1 MGEVMPLF
9 RRLGS
14 VVMAAA
20 LMTALVVSPA
30 AADESKSVQVVGQ
43 EGRDV
48 VFLVYLDPN
57 VAASSTAEVSSS
69 VVISGVEVPS
79 EATPVVQANAPKESI
94 LVLDVSG
101 SMRGERLVAAKSAAV
116 DYVESLPADVEVG
129 LVSFNDNVTIDVRPT
144 TDKKTVISAIN
155 ALRAG
160 GRTALWDGMVSGLD
174 LGNADLGARLVVLS
188 DGGDTVSAASQADV
202 LARATTEGIPID
214 VVALTPTLSHAEALR
229 SVTQASGG
237 QFLLATDV
245 SGLSRAFDEAT
256 GSFGG
261 KVTVA
266 ATVPPDVEASGK
278 FAVVNVTLDGTEFT
292 GTTQLPRSE
301 ELASEG
307 GAVATLPT
315 AGPGSGEGS
324 QGTSDEAIV
333 ERSADASGPIL
344 AALIVGFIIITGAV
358 ALSIYRRDETSRLR
372 VEQVLWYSE
381 AMTSGATPGRRPEAR
396 PTGLIS
402 GLDRWMSTKSFY
414 TGVDTKLDNAGL
426 GISVADWVLI
436 RVAAVLGM
444 GLILAVIVG
453 NTVIG
458 LIAGGLIGW
467 FISSAWLN
475 RRQAARRRSF
485 EDELPDFLMLIASA
499 LRSGLSFQQG
509 LDSSAA
515 DGKGEVSRQ
524 MRRALREVQMGSI
537 LEPALTRVA
546 DRMHSEDLRWTILA
560 LGIQRE
566 VGGNLSNILET
577 AATSIKGRAE
587 LRREVRTLSAEG
599 RLSGYVLAAL
609 PIGLFLYMM
618 VANRD
623 YISFF
628 WTNVIGYFALGG
640 LAILFILGF
649 VWMRKLVKIEV

>member
-1 MGEVMPLF
+1 
-9 RRLGS
+9 
-14 VVMAAA
+14 MAALFMA
-20 LMTALVVSPA
+20 ALVVSPA
-30 AADESKSVQVVGQ
+30 AAEESKSVQVVGQ

-116 DYVESLPADVEVG
+116 DYVKSLPAGVEIG
-129 LVSFNDNVTIDVRPT
+129 LVSFNDTVTIDVRPT

-155 ALRAG
+155 ALQAG

-202 LARATTEGIPID
+202 LARATTDGIPID

-307 GAVATLPT
+307 GAVATLPS
-315 AGPGSGEGS
+315 AGPGSGEGG

-333 ERSADASGPIL
+333 ERSADASGPIF

-453 NTVIG
+453 NTLIG

-467 FISSAWLN
+467 FVSSAWLN

-537 LEPALTRVA
+537 LEPALDRVA

-618 VANRD
+618 VANRA